1 MDNEK
6 TMNLTLHLIVKF
18 LRRNGI
24 RGLFRVVK
32 HFYICFDSS
41 FYRRNN
47 ENIDGEVFLKFVFPR
62 THYLFRGQFLGFS
75 PSRYFV
81 IEEFLRN
88 RAGSLFKN
96 FMPFFQYLY
105 KSHGANPV
113 TLWDENYLTLCPEAK
128 NYKFSLLLHYKLH
141 YNTEN
146 KSMVNIDFLNVS
158 HNERIPEKIL
168 VIKTIIQEKIYKL
181 AGEIRINISNCCKT
195 IIIPRQ
201 NFYEFEK
208 LYFNVTRKTH
218 GDCLVFNNSGVV
230 IDLES
235 DGTLNIQS
243 HEPLI
248 LDLDKL
254 TEILSSELLD
264 SEKSSKILSLLRYYS
279 SRRNYINILDRYNHV
294 SFQSDSI
301 GKFLSTDLSNQPNL
315 RLHTKLSK
323 TRKPKKVL
331 LISHEDSLSG
341 APIYLKQLAEELLK
355 NGFSINLV
363 SLRENW
369 KKGVFASLGK
379 KHSYLQDQFKFNSK
393 FKKVTNNWL
402 LTSSGDRALKKVILR
417 NKPDVLIVN
426 SLASCDAIRIASKY
440 EIPTILYVHESWKFE
455 LDYSYRKD
463 DFRWRVLEALEASNL
478 VIFGSESS
486 RLNWEETGVSV
497 NSLTIPSVRNIEVP
511 TESEVLK
518 LRKSL
523 RQEFKFSITTKV
535 FLSIAN
541 FESRKRINDIVKAFK
556 SFERDDIRLVLI
568 GSNEVN
574 NPGEI
579 TSLIDGD
586 SRIHQIESVQNLD
599 PYYALADCLIFAS
612 SEETMPLV
620 LQEAAYWKIPRIVS
634 TYPGYEE
641 LISNNESAFLFTP
654 KNWIELAHRIQDYLD
669 KSENLGGMINNSL
682 EFQNS
687 LLKNYS
693 QDILHA
699 IHDVSNF
706 QTSVIPHWWTNG

>member
-1 MDNEK
+1 
-6 TMNLTLHLIVKF
+6 MNLKLHIIVKF
-18 LRRNGI
+18 LSRNGI
-24 RGLFRVVK
+24 RGFLRVVK
-32 HFYICFDSS
+32 HFYLCFDSS

-47 ENIDGEVFLKFVFPR
+47 KYINDKLFLKFVFPR
-62 THYLFRGQFLGFS
+62 THYLLRGQFIGSS
-75 PSRYFV
+75 PSRYFIV
-81 IEEFLRN
+81 EEFLRN
-88 RAGSLFKN
+88 ENKFLFKN

-105 KSHGANPV
+105 KSNGSNPV
-113 TLWDENYLTLCPEAK
+113 TTWDENYLTLCPEAK
-128 NYKFSLLLHYKLH
+128 NYRFSLLLHYKLH

-146 KSMVNIDFLNVS
+146 KSIRDIAFKDVS
-158 HNERIPEKIL
+158 HDKQLPKKVF
-168 VIKTIIQEKIYKL
+168 VINSIIQEEFSKL
-181 AGEIRINISNCCKT
+181 TGEVRVNISNCCKT
-195 IIIPRQ
+195 VIIPRQ
-201 NFYEFEK
+201 YLYEFEE
-208 LYFNVTRKTH
+208 LSFNVTRKAHENCIGTNDN
-218 GDCLVFNNSGVV
+218 GLS

-235 DGTLNIQS
+235 DRTLNIQS

-254 TEILSSELLD
+254 TEILFSELLD
-264 SEKSSKILSLLRYYS
+264 LEKSYKILSLLRYYS
-279 SRRNYINILDRYNHV
+279 SRRNFINTADRNNYV
-294 SFQSDSI
+294 SFQSDPI
-301 GKFLSTDLSNQPNL
+301 DKVFSTNHLNQPNL
-315 RLHTKLSK
+315 HLYTKLIK
-323 TRKPKKVL
+323 TSKPKKVL

-355 NGFSINLV
+355 NGFYINLV

-369 KKGVFASLGK
+369 KKGIFASLGD
-379 KHSYLQDQFKFNSK
+379 KHSYLQDHRKFFSK
-393 FKKVTNNWL
+393 FKKFTNNWL
-402 LTSSGDRALKKVILR
+402 LTPDGEIALKKVILK

-426 SLASCDAIRIASKY
+426 SLASSDAIRIASKY
-440 EIPTILYVHESWKFE
+440 DIPTILYVHESWKFQ

-463 DFRWRVLEALEASNL
+463 DFGWRVLEALEASNL

-486 RLNWEETGVSV
+486 RLNWEETGISM
-497 NSLTIPSVRNIEVP
+497 NSLTIPSVRKIEVP
-511 TESEVLK
+511 IESEVLK

-523 RQEFKFSITTKV
+523 RQEFKFLATNKV

-634 TYPGYEE
+634 TYPGYKE
-641 LISNNESAFLFTP
+641 LISENESAFLFTP
-654 KNWIELAHRIQDYLD
+654 KNWIELAQRIQDYLD
-669 KSENLGGMINNSL
+669 KSESLDCMTNNSL
-682 EFQNS
+682 EFQKA
-687 LLKNYS
+687 LLENYG
-693 QDILHA
+693 QDILVA
-699 IHDVSNF
+699 IQDVSNF
-706 QTSVIPHWWTNG
+706 QTSVRPYWWTNG